1 MRPSNP
7 GALAAEAQASPAAAR
22 LAGATDR
29 AGWCSLAREL
39 FGPGTALAGVE
50 TLKHSAAPAVVYR
63 WRVIDPS
70 GEPRA
75 LIAKQ
80 TAAGWDGDPFGH
92 QREARFLRLLAAAG
106 FDIPQPR
113 VYYAGPLATSEA
125 WLTVVEDVSAAY
137 RFADAAQP
145 WTATDLRPILATY
158 AAFHARGASTL
169 AALDDREWL
178 FPAYRPRVESVA
190 AELPEMVASLVAA
203 GIWSPLPGLGALI
216 ERTLRGPEDAPGRA
230 ATLVHNDVTPANAG
244 LPRDGRGP
252 ALLVDW
258 EMVGSGPA
266 ELDLAYMFLQPF
278 DNARNVDRPAALDWY
293 WQARRGLEG
302 RIPSP
307 AERAASQEYAD
318 ALLALWLIPVAARR
332 LLTPFPPGSG
342 ARAYWDSMSRVLERR
357 LGALCRL

>member
-7 GALAAEAQASPAAAR
+7 GALAGEAQASPAAAR

-63 WRVIDPS
+63 LRVIDPS

-75 LIAKQ
+75 LIAKR

-137 RFADAAQP
+137 HFADATQP
-145 WTATDLRPILATY
+145 WGAAELRPILATY
-158 AAFHARGASTL
+158 AAFHARGAVTL
-169 AALDDREWL
+169 AALDDRAWL
-178 FPAYRPRVESVA
+178 FPAYRTRVESVA
-190 AELPEMVASLVAA
+190 AGLPALVESLVAA

-216 ERTLRGPEDAPGRA
+216 ARTLREPADAPGDR

-244 LPRDGRGP
+244 LPRDGRGL

-278 DNARNVDRPAALDWY
+278 DNARGVDRQAALDWY
-293 WQARRGLEG
+293 WAARQGLEG
-302 RIPSP
+302 RIPS
-307 AERAASQEYAD
+307 AVERAAAQEYAD
-318 ALLALWLIPVAARR
+318 GLLALWLIPVAARR

-342 ARAYWDSMSRVLERR
+342 ARAYWDSMSHVLERR
-357 LGALCRL
+357 LRELCHR